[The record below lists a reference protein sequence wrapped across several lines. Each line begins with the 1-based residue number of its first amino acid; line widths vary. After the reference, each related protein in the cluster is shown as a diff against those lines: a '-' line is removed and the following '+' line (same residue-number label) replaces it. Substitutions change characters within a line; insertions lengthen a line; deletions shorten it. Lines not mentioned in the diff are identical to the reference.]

1 MPKVSVIIPVYN
13 VENYLRQCLDSV
25 INQTLKD
32 IEIILV
38 DDGSTD
44 SSLSICNEYAQKD
57 NRITVLTQQNKGAGA
72 ARNMGIESSHSEFVI
87 FLDSDDYYPEL
98 DILET
103 LYNKA
108 KENNVLICGGSF
120 SDLYKDQIT
129 SSYKDTFTGY
139 TFKENKVVKYTDYQ
153 FDYGYHRFIYN
164 LNFLKEN
171 NICFPDYKR
180 FQDPPFFVQAMYTAK
195 EFYALA
201 QITYL
206 LRGGHKTINWTN
218 DKKRGLINGI
228 KDNLEFAQKHN
239 LEKLYYLTCER
250 LNQHAYAFG
259 LVDVFNIRLQRIIK
273 SLDWKIIKKYNKE
286 FKLSDNFSILK
297 TIFSIKNSYDKNHK
311 VVTILGKRFYFKKA
325 KQKRVLVHIHL
336 YYHEQI
342 DYFISKL
349 SNINNCYWD
358 LYVTYSEENE
368 QSRNKVLNIKPN
380 AKFVK
385 CPNIG
390 YDILPF
396 INVLQ
401 LVDLKNYDYILKI
414 HTKAYREQQ
423 FQYWES
429 GYGWRNILVNA
440 LLGSKHNFYRC
451 LKYFEKNKNIGI
463 IAAKNCIRHMSFSN
477 RPEDTVLYKRV
488 CKIFNLPDNRGHFVC
503 GTMFM
508 CRASLMQLFKNLKYS
523 ESFFHSYEQR
533 TGMEG
538 TPIHVM
544 ERLFGTMTEAQ
555 GYVLYGIEDR
565 KQNLKKFKLF
575 IQNIFSIK
583 NENKHKIFKILG
595 VKLKVKYNK

>member
-297 TIFSIKNSYDKNHK
+297 TIFSIKNSFDKKHK
-311 VVTILGKRFYFKKA
+311 IITILGIEIKIKRG
-325 KQKRVLVHIHL
+325 
-336 YYHEQI
+336 EQ
-342 DYFISKL
+342 
-349 SNINNCYWD
+349 
-358 LYVTYSEENE
+358 
-368 QSRNKVLNIKPN
+368 
-380 AKFVK
+380 
-385 CPNIG
+385 
-390 YDILPF
+390 
-396 INVLQ
+396 
-401 LVDLKNYDYILKI
+401 
-414 HTKAYREQQ
+414 
-423 FQYWES
+423 
-429 GYGWRNILVNA
+429 
-440 LLGSKHNFYRC
+440 
-451 LKYFEKNKNIGI
+451 
-463 IAAKNCIRHMSFSN
+463 
-477 RPEDTVLYKRV
+477 
-488 CKIFNLPDNRGHFVC
+488 
-503 GTMFM
+503 
-508 CRASLMQLFKNLKYS
+508 
-523 ESFFHSYEQR
+523 
-533 TGMEG
+533 
-538 TPIHVM
+538 
-544 ERLFGTMTEAQ
+544 
-555 GYVLYGIEDR
+555 
-565 KQNLKKFKLF
+565 
-575 IQNIFSIK
+575 
-583 NENKHKIFKILG
+583 
-595 VKLKVKYNK
+595 